1 MAKRST
7 VTPFSVAA
15 SIGSREREILA
26 LNPGSKGWGRD
37 VNLREPILQRLNA
50 LGHAIMAAGLGPETE
65 VDVISLEVVA
75 SIGNHSF
82 VSKKTQRVYPAT
94 EPDEDRMAA
103 LLSAVCKIFNLRGYA
118 PTELYNLES
127 WLAYEEAN
135 GVE

>member
-15 SIGSREREILA
+15 CIGSREREILA
-26 LNPGSKGWGRD
+26 LTPGKGWGRD
-37 VNLREPILQRLNA
+37 VNLHEPILQRLNA
-50 LGHAIMAAGLGPETE
+50 LGHALMGSGLGPETE
-65 VDVISLEVVA
+65 IDVIALEVVA

-94 EPDEDRMAA
+94 EPDEDRLSA
-103 LLSAVCKIFNLRGYA
+103 LLAATCKLMGLKNYT
-118 PTELYNLES
+118 PTELYNLS
-127 WLAYEEAN
+127 NWLAYEEAN